1 MIEWRD
7 IKLNQFIKINI
18 NDDVNNCEK
27 EEDDIQY
34 NTYGIQSIHVF
45 KLVGQSANCCGRVL
59 GQEAIDLFSRHGT
72 YGRRIHFTRLLTR
85 ASGKDRF
92 TE

>member
-27 EEDDIQY
+27 GEDDIQY
-34 NTYGIQSIHVF
+34 NTYTKYTCI
-45 KLVGQSANCCGRVL
+45 
-59 GQEAIDLFSRHGT
+59 
-72 YGRRIHFTRLLTR
+72 
-85 ASGKDRF
+85 
-92 TE
+92 

>member
-18 NDDVNNCEK
+18 NDDGNNCEE

-34 NTYGIQSIHVF
+34 NTYTKYVHVF

-59 GQEAIDLFSRHGT
+59 GSRGN
-72 YGRRIHFTRLLTR
+72 RPIF
-85 ASGKDRF
+85 
-92 TE
+92 

>member
-18 NDDVNNCEK
+18 NDDGNNCEE
-27 EEDDIQY
+27 EEDDIQI
-34 NTYGIQSIHVF
+34 TPIQSIHVF

-59 GQEAIDLFSRHGT
+59 GSRGN
-72 YGRRIHFTRLLTR
+72 RPIF
-85 ASGKDRF
+85 
-92 TE
+92 

>member
-18 NDDVNNCEK
+18 NDDGNNCEE

-34 NTYGIQSIHVF
+34 NTYTKNTCI
-45 KLVGQSANCCGRVL
+45 
-59 GQEAIDLFSRHGT
+59 
-72 YGRRIHFTRLLTR
+72 
-85 ASGKDRF
+85 
-92 TE
+92 